1 MKLPRDLDAADLIRA
16 LHRIGYRTVR
26 QTGSHVRLQA
36 DAPKSHALTV
46 PNHAPLKV
54 GTLAA
59 ILADAAMHQEISRE
73 ELLARRLG
81 L

>member
-16 LHRIGYRTVR
+16 LHRIGDRTVR

-36 DAPKSHALTV
+36 DDPESHALTV
-46 PNHAPLKV
+46 PNHVPLKV

-59 ILADAAMHQEISRE
+59 LLVDVATHQRIPRD
-73 ELLARRLG
+73 ELLMRLFSS
-81 L
+81 